1 MIEKI
6 GKLPVNSRITIDYTK
21 TPPSID
27 FGYPDPDTSVVRRSD
42 VTYFISMIFAG
53 IIFLILFSSY
63 TNWVQPIYY
72 PHISDAETTID
83 NVAIS
88 RFEYFNG
95 TNYIHNGSYYGF
107 SKLLINYTWNDKP
120 HFTTI
125 YLSEAGPL
133 FPMPYFQ
140 DTQNSSTTQ
149 MLGMLLQ
156 AFILII
162 IFFILT
168 IANSYWVG
176 KVFRDTKWG
185 NKKFPEFNKRIH
197 NAYYSVEFTRE
208 NFPANNIIEIPLF
221 KNMYMDYDA
230 TGDFAEQLK
239 KITIIEHPFNKLIRK
254 GKGKRKQII
263 KKRQVNLWKCIFEFK
278 GKPKDGG
285 IEIRFT

>member
-21 TPPSID
+21 TPPSIE
-27 FGYPDPDTSVVRRSD
+27 FGYPDKDTSVV
-42 VTYFISMIFAG
+42 ISMIFAG

-83 NVAIS
+83 NIEIS

-95 TNYIHNGSYYGF
+95 TNYNGSYYGF
-107 SKLLINYTWNDKP
+107 DELLINYTWNNKP
-120 HFTTI
+120 YFTTI
-125 YLSEAGPL
+125 FLSQEGPL
-133 FPMPYFQ
+133 FPMPYFT
-140 DTQNSSTTQ
+140 DAQNGNTTKL
-149 MLGMLLQ
+149 LGMLLQ

-168 IANSYWVG
+168 IVNSYWVA

-185 NKKFPEFNKRIH
+185 NKKFPELNKKIH
-197 NAYYSVEFTRE
+197 NAHYSVEFTPE

-221 KNMYMDYDA
+221 KNMYLDYDA

-239 KITIIEHPFNKLIRK
+239 K
-254 GKGKRKQII
+254 
-263 KKRQVNLWKCIFEFK
+263 
-278 GKPKDGG
+278 
-285 IEIRFT
+285 